1 MAVSID
7 IQICDKDTLV
17 STLKQILQEPDY
29 CGNQEINTDRILELI
44 DAFVDTAVFVIEH
57 PYVDKHYRDS
67 YYTYHSA
74 KLERLGRDC
83 IRVHLF
89 ESGVTYDQFFLNT
102 FSDKLRQTYLGFFI
116 IRPLVR
122 FPMGRSLISP
132 KAFKN
137 RDFLCCLTKTNVS
150 LCGQKLQAIGFPHI
164 AQDTE
169 THSCAESSLWSL
181 LEYYGTKYTHYKPL
195 LPSEIL
201 QSLSSIMP
209 HRQMPSQGLTVQ
221 ELANGLNAN
230 GHPCLIYADRNSSTG
245 ELTKR
250 SLDLMSIY
258 IESGIPVIV
267 ILTNN
272 HAGHA
277 VIAIGH
283 GDIDFTTI
291 QCKFCIKTWFDI
303 SLLRE
308 SLVLIDDNLPP
319 YSVSSIQDPV
329 SNYSDPN
336 FKNMKITSFLVPLQ
350 KHMHLDAG
358 HCYDLVSDILNN
370 SQVGLKLFG
379 SQWITRLFL
388 TGGHSF
394 KEFILQ
400 ESELNDTLR
409 NYLLRIAL
417 PKFIWCCEIYDR
429 EEYKQGFVSG
439 LILIDATGG
448 NSLASV
454 LLYWLKETRF
464 YHNGFAWVRTE
475 PLLSFKMN
483 TFRHNLKGVWNKWHN
498 S

>member
-1 MAVSID
+1 MV
-7 IQICDKDTLV
+7 
-17 STLKQILQEPDY
+17 EY
-29 CGNQEINTDRILELI
+29 
-44 DAFVDTAVFVIEH
+44 
-57 PYVDKHYRDS
+57 PYIDKHYRDS
-67 YYTYHSA
+67 YYAYHSA

-83 IRVHLF
+83 IRIHLF
-89 ESGVTYDQFFLNT
+89 ERDFSYEQFFSDAYSDQLNEV
-102 FSDKLRQTYLGFFI
+102 YLGFFI
-116 IRPLVR
+116 IRPLAR

-132 KAFKN
+132 RAFKN
-137 RDFLCCLTKTNVS
+137 QNFVCCLTKANVC
-150 LCGQKLQAIGFPHI
+150 LCGQKLQAIGFPHT

-169 THSCAESSLWSL
+169 THTCAESSLWSL
-181 LEYYGTKYTHYKPL
+181 LEYYGTKYTHYKSF

-201 QSLSSIMP
+201 RSLSSVMS

-245 ELTKR
+245 DLTKR
-250 SLDLMSIY
+250 NLDLMSIY

-291 QCKFCIKTWFDI
+291 QCKFNIKTWFDI

-329 SNYSDPN
+329 SNYTDPN
-336 FKNMKITSFLVPLQ
+336 FKNMKIASFLVPLQ
-350 KHMHLDAG
+350 KHMHLEAG
-358 HCYDLVSDILNN
+358 YCYDLVANILNN
-370 SQVGLKLFG
+370 PLVGLKIIKLK
-379 SQWITRLFL
+379 WITRLFL

-394 KEFILQ
+394 KEHILH
-400 ESELNDTLR
+400 ESGLSDTLKL
-409 NYLLRIAL
+409 YLLHMTL
-417 PKFIWCCEIYDR
+417 PKFIWCCEIYER
-429 EEYKQGFVSG
+429 HEYKQGFVSG

-454 LLYWLKETRF
+454 LLYWLNDASF
-464 YHNGFAWVRTE
+464 YHDGVSWIRRESLQN
-475 PLLSFKMN
+475 FKMK
-483 TFRHNLKGVWNKWHN
+483 TFRHNLKGAWNKWHN